1 MHRYIFVMFCNSTC
15 THDTGAS
22 TPVSVCNTMKYIQGH
37 VPVSAPIL
45 YWESKSTIDVNIFVC
60 TITNKY
66 D

>member
-37 VPVSAPIL
+37 VPVSAHIL
-45 YWESKSTIDVNIFVC
+45 S
-60 TITNKY
+60 
-66 D
+66 